1 MNCVIHNDAA
11 TFAHLTSYP
20 IMRTYP
26 TKWIEDSL
34 EMLSFFPIMADDS
47 LKNVLKRTKPSDWEQ
62 VGWRGYTFANG
73 EYFWDE
79 GYALS
84 AINYESKQELAIR
97 EALIQ
102 KIFPQFIQ
110 ASGHRSWF
118 RLTVSMTPRA
128 APSIG

>member
-1 MNCVIHNDAA
+1 MRQFNTLLYIVALFSCSLVFACNNH
-11 TFAHLTSYP
+11 FAHLTSYP

-73 EYFWDE
+73 
-79 GYALS
+79 
-84 AINYESKQELAIR
+84 
-97 EALIQ
+97 
-102 KIFPQFIQ
+102 
-110 ASGHRSWF
+110 
-118 RLTVSMTPRA
+118 V
-128 APSIG
+128 